1 MASFVHGLGIDIT
14 TTTTGQPNH
23 ASTDSNF
30 EDDDNSNHGSN
41 YYIAMENVDVDV
53 ANGNSD
59 LSELGTPPEYES
71 LGYTDSTVPP
81 PQVSVQQPQ
90 LQEHRFTELP
100 YLSEH
105 NVRTVLIDYVAD
117 HFCYG
122 NRAAREMNINNII
135 PSNAL
140 HYELISFTECR
151 HTKHISEPYRGG
163 EVDGPLNG
171 TPPSPWD
178 IEISYQQIFVDEVK
192 YLEVPHT
199 STIKSCHTCR
209 GSGRV
214 ECGSC
219 CGRKKVLS
227 CSSCDGDGRGHAT
240 YTTYQNNRR
249 VTKSKLCGG
258 CSGSGKVVCGTCG
271 GLGSVTCKTC
281 RGTKELRWYV
291 QLTVTFANMIDEHVV
306 EHTDLPNHLIK
317 DVHGTVIF
325 QETENL
331 VQPIMNHPDQELNTF
346 SKSLLDS
353 HVRMCQTDM
362 KKIHRQKHIVR
373 AVPVSEVHWTWQT
386 KGSRFWVY
394 GNGRTIY
401 ITKYPQKN
409 CWGCQIL

>member
-1 MASFVHGLGIDIT
+1 
-14 TTTTGQPNH
+14 
-23 ASTDSNF
+23 
-30 EDDDNSNHGSN
+30 
-41 YYIAMENVDVDV
+41 MESVDVDV
-53 ANGNSD
+53 ANSD
-59 LSELGTPPEYES
+59 PELSELGTPPEYES
-71 LGYTDSTVPP
+71 LGCTDSTVPP

-90 LQEHRFTELP
+90 LPEHRFTDLP
-100 YLSEH
+100 YLSEDD
-105 NVRTVLIDYVAD
+105 VRDVLIDHVANQD
-117 HFCYG
+117 CYG
-122 NRAAREMNINNII
+122 NRAAREMNISNII

-151 HTKHISEPYRGG
+151 HTKHVSVPYGSG
-163 EVDGPLNG
+163 EVDGPSNG

-178 IEISYQQIFVDEVK
+178 IEVSYRHIFVDEVK
-192 YLEVPHT
+192 YLEIPHT
-199 STIKSCHTCR
+199 ASIRSCYSCH

-214 ECGSC
+214 ECWR
-219 CGRKKVLS
+219 CGK
-227 CSSCDGDGRGHAT
+227 
-240 YTTYQNNRR
+240 
-249 VTKSKLCGG
+249 CGG
-258 CSGSGKVVCGTCG
+258 CGI
-271 GLGSVTCKTC
+271 VTCKTC
-281 RGTKELRWYV
+281 HGLKELKWYDK
-291 QLTVTFANMIDEHVV
+291 LTVTFANMIDEHVV

-362 KKIHRQKHIVR
+362 KKIHRQKHTVR

-394 GNGRTIY
+394 GNDRTIY